1 MRVVSLQP
9 SATEILALI
18 GGAHLL
24 VGRSHECDFPS
35 DLNGVPIVTSSSL
48 TFHSSGQV
56 DTEVEDV
63 CVRRNVYLSCTIGI
77 PWLRHPCARCY
88 KLSPDSGTNVN
99 DTEAWLNELYKIDC
113 TKEAWLN
120 ELYKS
125 RCGRRCRAARL
136 RSSTRLMPRYCAN
149 CNPTSSS
156 AKASALCARL
166 TCRQFTELP
175 KLWIPCPISST

>member
-1 MRVVSLQP
+1 MTGPVRGCPVRELHGARQTKTGDMQVGGKFLRVVSLQP

-56 DTEVEDV
+56 DTEVGDI
-63 CVRRNVYLSCTIGI
+63 CVRQDVYLSFTIGI

-88 KLSPDSGTNVN
+88 KLSLDGGTNVN
-99 DTEAWLNELYKIDC
+99 DT
-113 TKEAWLN
+113 
-120 ELYKS
+120 
-125 RCGRRCRAARL
+125 
-136 RSSTRLMPRYCAN
+136 
-149 CNPTSSS
+149 
-156 AKASALCARL
+156 
-166 TCRQFTELP
+166 
-175 KLWIPCPISST
+175 

>member
-1 MRVVSLQP
+1 MQVGGKFLRVVSLQP

-56 DTEVEDV
+56 DTEVGDI
-63 CVRRNVYLSCTIGI
+63 CVRQDVYLSFTIGI

-88 KLSPDSGTNVN
+88 KLSLDGGTNVN
-99 DTEAWLNELYKIDC
+99 DT
-113 TKEAWLN
+113 
-120 ELYKS
+120 
-125 RCGRRCRAARL
+125 
-136 RSSTRLMPRYCAN
+136 
-149 CNPTSSS
+149 
-156 AKASALCARL
+156 
-166 TCRQFTELP
+166 
-175 KLWIPCPISST
+175 